1 MNDNTDDNII
11 SFPTD
16 KRKDDVRRDRI
27 EQQGFTI
34 PSMNQFYDYDTIKF
48 NFDGLDGGPVFIP
61 MSQTTID
68 YTPVLNQPTKLESL
82 MDQCN
87 NLQKRIVFHTA
98 KNNTVLLNMI
108 EDKIKEALALANLN
122 KDL

>member
-1 MNDNTDDNII
+1 MNDNDNILN
-11 SFPTD
+11 FPTD
-16 KRKDDVRRDRI
+16 KRKEDVRKDRVQ
-27 EQQGFTI
+27 QQGFTI
-34 PSMNQFYDYDTIKF
+34 PVLDQFYSYDTIKF
-48 NFDGLDGGPVFIP
+48 NFEGIENGPVFIP
-61 MSQTTID
+61 VSTNTIN
-68 YTPVLNQPTKLESL
+68 YSPVLNQPTKLESL

>member
-11 SFPTD
+11 SFPTN

-98 KNNTVLLNMI
+98 KNNTVLLKMI

>member
-16 KRKDDVRRDRI
+16 KRKEEVYRDRV
-27 EQQGFTI
+27 ENQGFTI
-34 PSMNQFYDYDTIKF
+34 PTPNQFYSYDTIKF
-48 NFDGLDGGPVFIP
+48 NFDGLGNDPIFVPLNGPK
-61 MSQTTID
+61 ID
-68 YTPVLNQPTKLESL
+68 YSPVLNQPTKLENL

-87 NLQKRIVFHTA
+87 DLQKRIVYHVA
-98 KNNTVLLNMI
+98 QNNDVLLKMI
-108 EDKIKEALALANLN
+108 EDKLNEALTLANFT